1 MDGLDQASCSAVSM
15 SSIEV
20 NGVLGSDF
28 PGRISVLILAVS
40 RECDAT
46 LGSQSRVMLTM
57 VLQATAGGGRG
68 TTLLAS

>member
-1 MDGLDQASCSAVSM
+1 MW
-15 SSIEV
+15 
-20 NGVLGSDF
+20 VLGSDF